1 MKREY
6 RFSSILWITLI
17 VGFTNYLLYRLIT
30 AIGEDNFILEFL
42 GDLIT
47 GIIAFVFSFSI
58 SSGLIRNRMGSVGD
72 YLNQVNY
79 LNIKVLTVGFIISIA
94 QAICQY
100 AFAASGAVSV
110 FTAVASP
117 SNKAVFAIGAI
128 VLPIILLIIFLVI
141 AMFFAYSNF
150 YLADHYDTE
159 DGVMEIIGKIFSQ
172 GKRLFKQTLILG
184 FKWVG
189 LPLLIFIVLIASLLL
204 FKDEMLSLI
213 LFSLFVLTLAIA
225 TVITSIIFMARLSD
239 VYLDDKYGIEA

>member
-6 RFSSILWITLI
+6 KFSSILLI
-17 VGFTNYLLYRLIT
+17 VIIGGITNYLLYNLIT
-30 AIGEDNFILEFL
+30 ALGKDNFILEFL

-47 GIIAFVFSFSI
+47 GIISFVFVFSI

-79 LNIKVLTVGFIISIA
+79 LNMKVLTVGFIISIA

-100 AFAASGAVSV
+100 AFSASGAISV
-110 FTAVASP
+110 FKAMASP
-117 SNKAVFAIGAI
+117 SNSSVFVIGAI
-128 VLPIILLIIFLVI
+128 VLPIVLLIIFLVI

-172 GKRLFKQTLILG
+172 GKRLFKKTLILG
-184 FKWVG
+184 LKWIG
-189 LPLLIFIVLIASLLL
+189 IPLLVLIGLMLSMLLVKDEILVVVYLAIFIVGFVIT
-204 FKDEMLSLI
+204 I
-213 LFSLFVLTLAIA
+213 L
-225 TVITSIIFMARLSD
+225 ITSIILMVRFSD

>member
-6 RFSSILWITLI
+6 RFSSILWIMII
-17 VGFTNYLLYRLIT
+17 VGLTNYLLYRLIT
-30 AIGEDNFILEFL
+30 ALGDDNFILEFL

-47 GIIAFVFSFSI
+47 GIIAFVFTFSI

-79 LNIKVLTVGFIISIA
+79 LNAKVLTVGFIISIA
-94 QAICQY
+94 KAIAQY
-100 AFAASGAVSV
+100 AFVASGAISV
-110 FTAVASP
+110 FSAVASP
-117 SNKAVFAIGAI
+117 SNSSVFAIGAI
-128 VLPIILLIIFLVI
+128 ALPIVFVLIFLVI

-172 GKRLFKQTLILG
+172 GKRLFKKTLILG
-184 FKWVG
+184 LKWIG
-189 LPLLIFIVLIASLLL
+189 IPLLILIGLMLSMLLV
-204 FKDEMLSLI
+204 KDEMM
-213 LFSLFVLTLAIA
+213 VVVYLAIFMVGFA
-225 TVITSIIFMARLSD
+225 ITILITSIILMVRLSD